1 MSCRWCVMVET
12 LGLWKRSDILSL
24 NRLCEDVLRSSE
36 SSSETINH
44 GLLGALLP
52 PPHQRKL
59 TNDIETLHAHPIFK
73 WMKKRIPTFATVTP
87 ATNPLS
93 EFRFVQLLLRY
104 MTLTFTADQWRQ
116 SARPRTDKPRTAA
129 RKAVQKVRDL
139 LHAGTINLEVPKIEM
154 LASLLAE
161 ASTELATPKPTP
173 VKEPALMG
181 LASALFTNLS
191 IADTKLL
198 ADVAAAM
205 GLDCDERT
213 IQRYLR
219 EAKKR

>member
-1 MSCRWCVMVET
+1 MAPKRET
-12 LGLWKRSDILSL
+12 AHRQA
-24 NRLCEDVLRSSE
+24 EDC
-36 SSSETINH
+36 
-44 GLLGALLP
+44 
-52 PPHQRKL
+52 
-59 TNDIETLHAHPIFK
+59 
-73 WMKKRIPTFATVTP
+73 
-87 ATNPLS
+87 
-93 EFRFVQLLLRY
+93 
-104 MTLTFTADQWRQ
+104 
-116 SARPRTDKPRTAA
+116 SA
-129 RKAVQKVRDL
+129 KVRDL